1 MNYTGEKCVL
11 CKKSFT
17 EEDDIV
23 VCPECGSP
31 HHRGCYK
38 IGNKCAN
45 ELLHAEGAHW
55 TATFRST
62 ETEPFQPEKE
72 KAAEFAEAPKEA
84 AQETEAFGIPRPYL
98 GFDPN
103 EDMGGAPLK
112 DVSDFVR
119 TNTIYYIP
127 IFKRMKD
134 TGRSLSFNLLSF
146 IFPPIYFANRKMW
159 FWAIASLVIS
169 VLLTMPLAVSYIVA
183 DGIEN
188 GYSLFTAEMTDAIYA
203 HRNLLAAMVDICNL
217 ADMLIRIGFCLFA
230 NKLYFRFV
238 LRSVKRIRACGGE
251 GLTSSD
257 IAAHGGIKPMNTILI
272 VALSA
277 AATFV
282 SMYATIVI
290 LRMML

>member
-11 CKKSFT
+11 CKKTFT
-17 EEDDIV
+17 DEDDIV

-38 IGNKCAN
+38 IQNKCAN
-45 ELLHAEGAHW
+45 EFLHAESAHW
-55 TATFRST
+55 TAS
-62 ETEPFQPEKE
+62 FQPKE
-72 KAAEFAEAPKEA
+72 EELAEPQEAPNEA
-84 AQETEAFGIPRPYL
+84 ETFGIPRPYL

-169 VLLTMPLAVSYIVA
+169 VLLSMPLAVSYIVA

-203 HRNLLAAMVDICNL
+203 HRNLLSAMVDVCNI

-238 LRSVKRIRACGGE
+238 IRSVKKLRAWGGE

-257 IAAHGGIKPMNTILI
+257 ISAYGGIKPLNTLL
-272 VALSA
+272 VAVLSV

-282 SMYATIVI
+282 SMYATIII